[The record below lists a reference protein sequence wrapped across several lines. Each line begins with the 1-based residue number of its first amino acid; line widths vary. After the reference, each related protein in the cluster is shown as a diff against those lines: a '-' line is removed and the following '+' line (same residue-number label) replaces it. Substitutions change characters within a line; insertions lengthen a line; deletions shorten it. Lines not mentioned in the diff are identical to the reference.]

1 MSEKMSWTEL
11 RKAVAKRIGTTEKEA
26 ALFLN
31 ALVPAIKEGL
41 QQDGTVRINGLGTL
55 SLKEMAPRKSV
66 NVNTGEQITI
76 PGYKKVTFTA
86 EAAMRDTLDHVK
98 IDPIQKLG
106 EQAIEIMG
114 IIGELKE
121 MEKGEAPIPSVP
133 DTLSPKRDDVAKGKG
148 EEEKQEEKRE
158 EEKREEKKPAI
169 SRPWLTAGITVLCF
183 AAVLAGGFLFA
194 GYQFKNWVEG
204 LHQKVGAEAPI
215 PSVPD
220 TLSPKRDEVAKG
232 KGENDETSGASETS
246 ENRVDSRTNATIPD
260 LSETLATV
268 ELNQDSRLA
277 WLSYKHYGTKDLWV
291 IIYEANKDVL
301 PSPHKIAVGTP
312 IRIPKLS
319 EEWLDMNRPET
330 RAVVDSLK
338 EIWERK

>member
-41 QQDGTVRINGLGTL
+41 QQDGTVRVNGLGTFA
-55 SLKEMAPRKSV
+55 LKEMAPRKSV

-121 MEKGEAPIPSVP
+121 MEKGEEG
-133 DTLSPKRDDVAKGKG
+133 KR
-148 EEEKQEEKRE
+148 EEEKRE
-158 EEKREEKKPAI
+158 EEKREEKREEKKPAI

-220 TLSPKRDEVAKG
+220 TLSPNRDDVAKG
-232 KGENDETSGASETS
+232 KGEETNSDSDTCSTSWASETS
-246 ENRVDSRTNATIPD
+246 EAGGNVAFPD
-260 LSETLATV
+260 LSETLTTV

-277 WLSYKHYGTKDLWV
+277 WLSYKYYGTKDLWV

-319 EEWLDMNRPET
+319 EEWLDMSRPESK
-330 RAVVDSLK
+330 AVVDSLK
-338 EIWERK
+338 GVWERK